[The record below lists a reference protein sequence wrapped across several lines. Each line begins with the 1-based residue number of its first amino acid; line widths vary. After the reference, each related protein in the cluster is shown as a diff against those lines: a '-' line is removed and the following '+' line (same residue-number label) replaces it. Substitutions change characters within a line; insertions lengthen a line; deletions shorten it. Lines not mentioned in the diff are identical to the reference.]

1 MPSDQQRMYD
11 HASNLVTLLASN
23 LPEEQVVSE
32 IGEIVVR
39 GLSLSA
45 SIILWEY
52 IAGRS
57 WQSAEGHEWQT
68 CDTRAR
74 YSTQCRGRIRP
85 SLWSRPQLRVEAQT
99 FPYFWKWH
107 AG

>member
-1 MPSDQQRMYD
+1 MYD

-45 SIILWEY
+45 SIIL
-52 IAGRS
+52 
-57 WQSAEGHEWQT
+57 
-68 CDTRAR
+68 
-74 YSTQCRGRIRP
+74 
-85 SLWSRPQLRVEAQT
+85 
-99 FPYFWKWH
+99 
-107 AG
+107 